1 MFKCKVLNRIVFI
14 LCCVWAAGANA
25 TTAVELSWDDLIPE
39 FEKKLLEI
47 HERQTGNADNYSPVL
62 PDGFGKVRKNLDGQ
76 YVKIAGFIIP
86 LEGDE
91 EKIYEMLLVPYM
103 GACFHVPPP
112 PANQII
118 YVKFDEGVAIKNLW
132 DVVYVTGVI
141 RTQAI
146 SHEFA
151 EVGYVLEGESTQEYE
166 E

>member
-1 MFKCKVLNRIVFI
+1 MII
-14 LCCVWAAGANA
+14 NA
-25 TTAVELSWDDLIPE
+25 QTAKELSWEDLIPE

-47 HERQTGNADNYSPVL
+47 HERQTGTADDYSPVL
-62 PDGFGKVRKNLDGQ
+62 PKGFGKVRNALDGERI
-76 YVKIAGFIIP
+76 KIAGFIIP

-118 YVKFDEGVAIKNLW
+118 YVKFEKGVAIKNLW
-132 DVVYVTGVI
+132 DVVYVIGVLK
-141 RTQAI
+141 TEAI

-151 EVGYVLEGESTQEYE
+151 QVGYVLEGESTQVYDQED
-166 E
+166 

>member
-1 MFKCKVLNRIVFI
+1 MIKRVIFI
-14 LCCVWAAGANA
+14 IFCTWTMSINA
-25 TTAVELSWDDLIPE
+25 QPVAELSWEDLIPE

-47 HERQTGNADNYSPVL
+47 HERQTGNADDYSPVL
-62 PDGFGKVRKNLDGQ
+62 PRGFGKVRKALDGEHI
-76 YVKIAGFIIP
+76 KIAGFVIP

-91 EKIYEMLLVPYM
+91 DKVYEMLLVPYM

-118 YVKFDEGVAIKNLW
+118 YVKFKDGVAIKNLW
-132 DVVYVTGVI
+132 DVVYVTGVL
-141 RTQAI
+141 RTEAI

-166 E
+166 QE